1 MFNLQP
7 LETPKPYPI
16 KHNTNKK
23 IIVGDIADAE
33 CGFRVEANR
42 SRRLRIHITE
52 CIFSLIGDAFGD
64 DQDYRRRRDD
74 ERWQWHSVA
83 IWWRALVME
92 VSTVQES
99 QRVKGETLQV
109 TAAFPAWVRLSA
121 AISADHGGARQH
133 WSKGEPFS
141 F

>member
-92 VSTVQES
+92 IF
-99 QRVKGETLQV
+99 L
-109 TAAFPAWVRLSA
+109 
-121 AISADHGGARQH
+121 
-133 WSKGEPFS
+133 
-141 F
+141 